1 MEANKKIEVLLADKN
16 LSSDFKA
23 IAEKVYNEERI
34 SEEDGVLLY
43 EKGDLSFVGTLAN
56 FVRERKHGDKTYFN
70 RNFHL
75 EPTNVCLYTCTFC
88 SYSRLI
94 KKRSEGW
101 EYSLDEMMDIIK
113 KYDNEPVTEVHIVGG
128 VMPQY
133 NLKFYQDLFKA
144 IKAHRPDL
152 HVKALT
158 PVEYHYIFKKGKVSY
173 EEGMRL
179 MIEAGL
185 DSMPGGGAEIFHP
198 EIRDQIAGGKCT
210 GEQWLEIH
218 EIAHNQGIPTN
229 ATMLYG
235 HIEEY
240 WHRVDHM
247 EKLRQLQDRTNG
259 FQTFIP
265 LKFRNKNNQ
274 LSHVPE
280 VSVIEDLKNY
290 AIGRIYLDN
299 FKHVKAYWPMI
310 GRTTAQMSLAFGVN
324 DLDGTIDDTT
334 KIYSM
339 AGSEEQNPALS
350 TFELVELIRKTG
362 RRAIERDTV
371 YNVVKDYTDHKFENE
386 QTFKGYRFVPLPVVN
401 N

>member
-1 MEANKKIEVLLADKN
+1 MTPWLNDITDAPLRIIAQKVLGQ
-16 LSSDFKA
+16 
-23 IAEKVYNEERI
+23 ERI
-34 SEEDGVLLY
+34 SPQEGEYLY
-43 EKGDLSFVGTLAN
+43 THADLGYLGTLAN
-56 FVRERKHGDKTYFN
+56 IVRERKHGGNTYFN

-94 KKRSEGW
+94 KHRSEGW
-101 EYSLDEMMDIIK
+101 ELTLDEMLDAVK
-113 KYDNEPVTEVHIVGG
+113 KYDGEPVTEVHIVGG

-133 NLKFYQDLFKA
+133 NLQFYADLFRA

-152 HVKALT
+152 HIKALT
-158 PVEYHYIFKKGKVSY
+158 PVEYHYIFKKAKVSY

-210 GEQWLEIH
+210 GDEWLQIH
-218 EIAHNQGIPTN
+218 EIAHQLGIRSN

-235 HIEEY
+235 HIERYE
-240 WHRVDHM
+240 HRIDHL
-247 EKLRQLQDRTNG
+247 EKLRQLQDRTGG

-265 LKFRNKNNQ
+265 LKFRNQNNQ
-274 LSHVPE
+274 MSHLPE

-290 AIGRIYLDN
+290 AISRIYLDN
-299 FKHVKAYWPMI
+299 FDHIKAYWPMI
-310 GRTTAQMSLAFGVN
+310 GRKTAQLSLGFGVN
-324 DLDGTIDDTT
+324 DIDGTIDDTT

-339 AGSEEQNPALS
+339 AGSEEQTPAMS
-350 TFELVELIRKTG
+350 TYELVELIRSTG
-362 RRAIERDTV
+362 RRAIERDTL
-371 YNVVKDYTDHKFENE
+371 YNVLHDYTDHKFEE
-386 QTFKGYRFVPLPVVN
+386 QIEYKGYIALPVVN
-401 N
+401 SN